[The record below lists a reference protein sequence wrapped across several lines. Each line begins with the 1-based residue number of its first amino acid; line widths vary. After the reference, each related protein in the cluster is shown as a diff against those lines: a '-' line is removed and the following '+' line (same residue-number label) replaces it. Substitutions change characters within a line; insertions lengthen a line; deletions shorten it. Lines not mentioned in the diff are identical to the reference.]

1 MAGALMTLR
10 HTDAL
15 PMDVEDAV
23 NIERIITMSRHQPVA
38 AAANLVSPA
47 LLSILVWP
55 TADKSTLIG
64 FLCVFLLITIL
75 QFRAWWTH
83 RGRPAPRK
91 VSTRTLNRM
100 VMWAG
105 LWGLCWGLFTAWL
118 IALNPPPTTFAIVCG
133 VVMGLAAGGMTMLY
147 PTPRAVTAFFIGIGA
162 PSVVVLLAAQ
172 DMDCLVLA
180 IFEIF
185 YFSFLFA
192 SASQAHKTFIT
203 DVTLKLQ
210 NAELAYKA
218 EAANR
223 SKSRFLA
230 NMSHELRTPL
240 NAINGFAEFIQHQF
254 KGPVGNPQYLEFA
267 KAIHDSGQHLM
278 ALIDDI
284 LDISKIESGQG
295 TLDEKQVSVS
305 TIISQVVVMTES
317 ATKKANLSFEAAAAP
332 LLPEVIVDERKI
344 CQVLMNLVSNAV
356 KFTPEGGRISVQALS
371 GQDGNVLIT
380 VSDTGAGIAADEIQ
394 DVLKPFMRSRD
405 AERRQVPG
413 TGLGLHLAQ
422 ELMKLHGGGLSL
434 SSIVGKGTVVTVNIP
449 AERVIASEA
458 QRVAS

>member
-1 MAGALMTLR
+1 MY
-10 HTDAL
+10 
-15 PMDVEDAV
+15 VEDAV
-23 NIERIITMSRHQPVA
+23 NIERVTTMSRHQPIA
-38 AAANLVSPA
+38 AAVNLVSPI

-55 TADKSTLIG
+55 FADKIVLIG
-64 FLCVFLLITIL
+64 FIGLFSFIMLVQI
-75 QFRAWWTH
+75 RAWWMH
-83 RGRPAPRK
+83 RGKPAPRK
-91 VSTRTLNRM
+91 VSARTIQRM
-100 VMWAG
+100 VVWAG
-105 LWGLCWGLFTAWL
+105 LWGLSWGVFTAWL
-118 IALNPPPTTFAIVCG
+118 IALNPSPTTFAIICG

-147 PTPRAVTAFFIGIGA
+147 ATPRANTAYLISIGA
-162 PSVVVLLAAQ
+162 PSMAVLLAAQ
-172 DMDCLVLA
+172 DMNYFVLA

-185 YFSFLFA
+185 YFGFLFA
-192 SASQAHKTFIT
+192 SARQAHTTFIT

-254 KGPVGNPQYLEFA
+254 KGPVGNPQYLECA
-267 KAIHDSGQHLM
+267 KAIHDSSHHLM

-284 LDISKIESGQG
+284 LDISKIESGQAA
-295 TLDEKQVSVS
+295 LDEKQVSVS
-305 TIISQVVVMTES
+305 AIIAQVVVMTES
-317 ATKKANLSFEAAAAP
+317 ATKKANLCFQTAVAP
-332 LLPEVIVDERKI
+332 NLPDVMVDERKI
-344 CQVLMNLVSNAV
+344 CQVLINLVSNAV
-356 KFTPEGGRISVQALS
+356 KFSPQGGCVALQALS
-371 GQDGNVLIT
+371 GKDGNVLIT

-394 DVLKPFMRSRD
+394 EVLKPFMRSRD

-422 ELMKLHGGGLSL
+422 ELMKLHDGGLSL
-434 SSIVGKGTVVTVNIP
+434 NSTVGKGTVVTVTIP
-449 AERVIASEA
+449 TERVIVSEA

>member
-1 MAGALMTLR
+1 
-10 HTDAL
+10 
-15 PMDVEDAV
+15 
-23 NIERIITMSRHQPVA
+23 
-38 AAANLVSPA
+38 
-47 LLSILVWP
+47 
-55 TADKSTLIG
+55 
-64 FLCVFLLITIL
+64 
-75 QFRAWWTH
+75 
-83 RGRPAPRK
+83 
-91 VSTRTLNRM
+91 
-100 VMWAG
+100 
-105 LWGLCWGLFTAWL
+105 
-118 IALNPPPTTFAIVCG
+118 
-133 VVMGLAAGGMTMLY
+133 
-147 PTPRAVTAFFIGIGA
+147 
-162 PSVVVLLAAQ
+162 
-172 DMDCLVLA
+172 
-180 IFEIF
+180 
-185 YFSFLFA
+185 
-192 SASQAHKTFIT
+192 
-203 DVTLKLQ
+203 
-210 NAELAYKA
+210 
-218 EAANR
+218 
-223 SKSRFLA
+223 
-230 NMSHELRTPL
+230 
-240 NAINGFAEFIQHQF
+240 
-254 KGPVGNPQYLEFA
+254 
-267 KAIHDSGQHLM
+267 M

-422 ELMKLHGGGLSL
+422 ELMKLHGGDLSL